1 MIGPIIY
8 TALSTASAVTAYV
21 SSRIYPVIIPQE
33 IQGDAIAYAL
43 INNLP
48 DETKSGASTLDTYTF
63 EVYCV
68 SSVYA
73 NADGMSV
80 AVRNA
85 LETLQ
90 NTNGIQST
98 KYQTERDDWD
108 QGSQRFI
115 RILQFKMRKTR

>member
-21 SSRIYPVIIPQE
+21 SSRIYPVILPQE
-33 IQGDAIAYAL
+33 VEGDAIAYAL

-63 EVYCV
+63 EIYCV
-68 SSVYA
+68 SKVYA
-73 NADGMSV
+73 NADGMST

-85 LETLQ
+85 LEGYTA
-90 NTNGIQST
+90 TGIQSIR
-98 KYQTERDDWD
+98 YQTERDDWD
-108 QGSQRFI
+108 QTTSRFL
-115 RILQFKMRKTR
+115 RILQFKIRKTR

>member
-33 IQGDAIAYAL
+33 IKGDAIAYAL
-43 INNLP
+43 INNDP
-48 DETKSGASTLDTYTF
+48 DDTKDRTSLDTYNF
-63 EVYCV
+63 EIYCI
-68 SSVYA
+68 SDVYA